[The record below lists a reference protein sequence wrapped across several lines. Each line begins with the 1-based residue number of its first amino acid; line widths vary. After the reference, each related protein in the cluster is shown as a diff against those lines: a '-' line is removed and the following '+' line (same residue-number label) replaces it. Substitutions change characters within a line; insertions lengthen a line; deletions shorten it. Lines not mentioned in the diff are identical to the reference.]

1 MIALSMVLAVLGT
14 CAIII
19 WFCNLVK
26 GRSFEEEIGLAEPL
40 RLWWLGLVGLILF
53 AGGLVIGLG
62 VKFQWF
68 PTV

>member
-1 MIALSMVLAVLGT
+1 MIVLSMVLAVLGT

-26 GRSFEEEIGLAEPL
+26 GKSFEEEMGLSEPL
-40 RLWWLGLVGLILF
+40 RLWWLGLIGLVLF